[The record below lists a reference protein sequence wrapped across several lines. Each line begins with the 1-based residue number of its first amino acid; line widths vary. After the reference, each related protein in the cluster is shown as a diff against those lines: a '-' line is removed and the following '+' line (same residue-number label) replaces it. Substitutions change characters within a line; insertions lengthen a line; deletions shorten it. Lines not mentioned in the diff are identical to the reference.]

1 MGAHRSCGSA
11 GEGGEGLSVS
21 ATLFEVPTAEQV
33 AKVAVDVPLAHLD
46 RLFDYRIPG
55 KLLEDARPGVRVSV
69 PFAGQVVDGWL
80 VSIGVPETS
89 GKLADLRSV
98 ISPERILTPG
108 LFELIRAVA
117 DHYAGTW
124 WDVARLAIPPRHS
137 RIEKQEQRA
146 WPVPGPGGTAEIL
159 PGFPGGSE
167 LLTALSEGGAPRAF
181 WQVPCVAGPQGDLT
195 GGVLE
200 AVSATLT

>member
-21 ATLFEVPTAEQV
+21 ATLFEGPTAEQV

-80 VSIGVPETS
+80 VSIGRPRNQRETRRSAFSYLPRTDSDS
-89 GKLADLRSV
+89 G
-98 ISPERILTPG
+98 
-108 LFELIRAVA
+108 
-117 DHYAGTW
+117 
-124 WDVARLAIPPRHS
+124 
-137 RIEKQEQRA
+137 
-146 WPVPGPGGTAEIL
+146 
-159 PGFPGGSE
+159 
-167 LLTALSEGGAPRAF
+167 AF
-181 WQVPCVAGPQGDLT
+181 
-195 GGVLE
+195 
-200 AVSATLT
+200 

>member
-1 MGAHRSCGSA
+1 MGAHRPRGGT

-21 ATLFEVPTAEQV
+21 ATLFEVPAAEQV

-55 KLLEDARPGVRVSV
+55 KLLEDAHPGVRVTV

-80 VSIGVPETS
+80 VSVGAPETG

-98 ISPERILTPG
+98 ISPEPILTTK
-108 LFELIRAVA
+108 LFDLIRAVA

-137 RIEKQEQRA
+137 KIEKQEQRT
-146 WPVPGPGGTAEIL
+146 WPASTA
-159 PGFPGGSE
+159 
-167 LLTALSEGGAPRAF
+167 
-181 WQVPCVAGPQGDLT
+181 V
-195 GGVLE
+195 
-200 AVSATLT
+200 

>member
-1 MGAHRSCGSA
+1 MGAHRPRGGT

-21 ATLFEVPTAEQV
+21 ATLFEVPAVEQV

-55 KLLEDARPGVRVSV
+55 KLLEDARPGVRVTV

-80 VSIGVPETS
+80 VSVGAPETG

-98 ISPERILTPG
+98 ISPEPILTTR
-108 LFELIRAVA
+108 LFDLIRAVA

-137 RIEKQEQRA
+137 KI
-146 WPVPGPGGTAEIL
+146 
-159 PGFPGGSE
+159 
-167 LLTALSEGGAPRAF
+167 
-181 WQVPCVAGPQGDLT
+181 
-195 GGVLE
+195 
-200 AVSATLT
+200 